1 VPQLSL
7 QQIRILKNGALDYPS
22 RQPPDRLPVKALNLT
37 VEYMFQLEA
46 YI

>member
-1 VPQLSL
+1 MRSERRQLLGGNLLMSL
-7 QQIRILKNGALDYPS
+7 STA
-22 RQPPDRLPVKALNLT
+22 VKTLNLT